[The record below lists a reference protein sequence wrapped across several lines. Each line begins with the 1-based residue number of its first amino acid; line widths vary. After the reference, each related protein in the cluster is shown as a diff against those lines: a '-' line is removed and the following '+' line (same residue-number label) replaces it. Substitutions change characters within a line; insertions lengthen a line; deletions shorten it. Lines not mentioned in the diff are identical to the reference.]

1 MKMDPFIEA
10 EEAGGHSVKNCC
22 DFFEVSRAAY
32 YERRR
37 AVPSQREVDD
47 AELSEKI
54 SAIFTESNGTYGSP
68 RVHKELVNRGVECGR
83 RRVRRLMRRAGL
95 EGRCK
100 KRWRKT
106 TVPDPAA
113 EAAKDLIQRHFGPC
127 EELDRRYVGD
137 ITYIATWEGWA
148 YLATVIDLASR
159 RVVGWALADHMRTEL
174 VNDALEMAFV
184 QRRPPKGAIFHSDRG
199 CSIHESGLWRAGPG
213 QRRGALDRPGRGMLG
228 QRRRGELLRHHQAR
242 ADRHT
247 FLADPGGTSPF
258 CLRVHRGLVQ
268 HAATTQLARL
278 PQSRRL
284 RSTHQPQRRPSGG
297 MINTANLSVEPDQAQ
312 SSDSVLQAL
321 SSTGTQFYRDS
332 VLQGLSSTGTQFY
345 RDSVLQGLSPSG
357 AQSFRGSSSAY
368 EGAGIEPRMRSY
380 LSSSARH
387 HEAWTSSGSAPH
399 STHRPVD
406 SLEDRFRL
414 RASSKRRWRPFFTRT
429 PCHTRS
435 APWRSAPAGQTVRAT
450 STARPL

>member
-1 MKMDPFIEA
+1 MDPFIEA
-10 EEAGGHSVKNCC
+10 EEAAGHSVKHCC

-37 AVPSQREVDD
+37 AVPSQREVSD

-199 CSIHESGLWRAGPG
+199 CQYTSRDYGELARANGVVLSVGLAGECWDNAVAESFFATIKRELIDTRCWPTRAGL
-213 QRRGALDRPGRGMLG
+213 RRSVFEYIEGWYNTRRLHSSLGYRSPADYEALINYN
-228 QRRRGELLRHHQAR
+228 
-242 ADRHT
+242 ADR
-247 FLADPGGTSPF
+247 
-258 CLRVHRGLVQ
+258 Q
-268 HAATTQLARL
+268 AA
-278 PQSRRL
+278 
-284 RSTHQPQRRPSGG
+284 
-297 MINTANLSVEPDQAQ
+297 
-312 SSDSVLQAL
+312 
-321 SSTGTQFYRDS
+321 
-332 VLQGLSSTGTQFY
+332 
-345 RDSVLQGLSPSG
+345 
-357 AQSFRGSSSAY
+357 
-368 EGAGIEPRMRSY
+368 
-380 LSSSARH
+380 
-387 HEAWTSSGSAPH
+387 
-399 STHRPVD
+399 
-406 SLEDRFRL
+406 
-414 RASSKRRWRPFFTRT
+414 
-429 PCHTRS
+429 
-435 APWRSAPAGQTVRAT
+435 
-450 STARPL
+450 